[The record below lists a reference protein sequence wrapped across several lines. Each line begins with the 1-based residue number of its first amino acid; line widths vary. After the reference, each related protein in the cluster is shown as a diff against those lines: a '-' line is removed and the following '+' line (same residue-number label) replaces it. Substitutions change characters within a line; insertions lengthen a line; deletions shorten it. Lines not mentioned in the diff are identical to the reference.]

1 MSQAT
6 KSRTHVDHKK
16 DGQQILADA
25 YAIAKA
31 MYSQSLAIIER
42 GEDPRSNNE
51 RPGVATLQHLA
62 EKAIGEII
70 RLGPVCGV
78 AENVTTDKIIVGWEY
93 KPDEE
98 AALLKLKSEIEAQ
111 A

>member
-1 MSQAT
+1 
-6 KSRTHVDHKK
+6 
-16 DGQQILADA
+16 
-25 YAIAKA
+25 
-31 MYSQSLAIIER
+31 
-42 GEDPRSNNE
+42 
-51 RPGVATLQHLA
+51 LQHLA